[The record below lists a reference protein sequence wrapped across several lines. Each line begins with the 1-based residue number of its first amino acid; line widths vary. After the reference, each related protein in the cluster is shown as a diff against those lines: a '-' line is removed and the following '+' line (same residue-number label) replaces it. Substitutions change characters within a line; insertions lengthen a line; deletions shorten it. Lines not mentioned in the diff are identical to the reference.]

1 MAIYRCRFCGSMY
14 DEEKEGVPVSEL
26 KVCPVC
32 RVASDKL
39 VPAGGVPSVSGNESR
54 LSGSVSAPAAPVS
67 AAPASAASAPAS
79 PEKREALPYDPEYAR
94 LGTDSRYMDE
104 IHEMA
109 VKGKSII
116 AAMGTQMSMPG
127 WDDILFLGAQLNPM
141 PLDEHAPV
149 KTETIIGK
157 KARKP
162 MVLEHPVYISHMS
175 FGALSKETKTALAMG
190 SAMARTAM
198 CSGEGGILPQ
208 EREAAY
214 KYIFEY
220 VPNLYSVS
228 EENLRRAD
236 AIEIKIGQGTKPG
249 MGGHLPGSKVTP
261 EIAAVRGKP
270 LGRDVISPSRFPGI
284 DSKED
289 LKALV
294 DRLREESEGRPI
306 GIKIA
311 AGRIEK
317 DLEFCVYAGP
327 DFITIDGRGGATGA
341 SPKLIRDSASVPT
354 IYALYRARKYLDE
367 VGADMELVI
376 TGGLRV
382 SSDFAKALAMGAD
395 AVAIASAALI
405 AAACQQYRICGTG
418 MCPVGMATQDEAL
431 RRRLPMDAAA
441 QRVANFLNVSLE
453 EIKTFARITGHHNIH
468 DMDVDDLCTISR
480 EISEFTNIRHA

>member
-1 MAIYRCRFCGSMY
+1 
-14 DEEKEGVPVSEL
+14 
-26 KVCPVC
+26 
-32 RVASDKL
+32 
-39 VPAGGVPSVSGNESR
+39 
-54 LSGSVSAPAAPVS
+54 
-67 AAPASAASAPAS
+67 
-79 PEKREALPYDPEYAR
+79 
-94 LGTDSRYMDE
+94 
-104 IHEMA
+104 
-109 VKGKSII
+109 
-116 AAMGTQMSMPG
+116 
-127 WDDILFLGAQLNPM
+127 
-141 PLDEHAPV
+141 
-149 KTETIIGK
+149 
-157 KARKP
+157 
-162 MVLEHPVYISHMS
+162 
-175 FGALSKETKTALAMG
+175 MG

-311 AGRIEK
+311 AGRIEE

-418 MCPVGMATQDEAL
+418 MCPVGVATQDEAL